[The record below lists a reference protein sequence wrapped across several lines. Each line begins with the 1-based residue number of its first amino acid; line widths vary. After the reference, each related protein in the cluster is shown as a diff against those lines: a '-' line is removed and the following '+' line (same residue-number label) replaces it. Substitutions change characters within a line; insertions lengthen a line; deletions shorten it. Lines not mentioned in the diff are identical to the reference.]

1 MKPIAWY
8 DTECYP
14 NFWLLRILTQ
24 YGHSYIFELREGQT
38 FTQTDKDR
46 IQTLFNV
53 FTVVS
58 FNGINYDVPM
68 IGGALVGFDPSQL
81 KALND
86 RIIVDKV
93 KYWDL
98 GVSDW
103 KPTDH
108 IDIIEVAPAS
118 GSQKQYAGRIHCKKM
133 QDLPYDPSTY
143 LTDFQIMEVSAYCGN
158 DIEVLRELYYALIPQ
173 IEQRIGLTERYG
185 IDLRSKSDAQ
195 LAEAV
200 IKLRCEQA
208 LGRKLWKSEI
218 DWNMTF
224 KYDTPSY
231 ISFSTPQLQ
240 NVLRLVERATFRL
253 GASGQ
258 VEMPH
263 ELSELTIPIGGSA
276 YRMGIGGLH
285 SSEKSTC
292 HYSDDTHQLED
303 IDVEAFYPN
312 LIINSGAYP
321 AALGETFIKIFTEI
335 KTERVEAKLLQG
347 KLKKQ
352 GDTSSPEY
360 VKAKVDNEGGKI
372 MINGTFGKT
381 GSPYSILFAPK
392 MLIQTTLT
400 GQLTL
405 LMLIEWFELYGIPV
419 VSANTDG
426 IVIKYTHDKLY
437 LVDYLID
444 EWQKR
449 TALIME
455 RNKYKALY
463 SRDINNYY
471 AIKPNGEIKRK
482 GEYATTFDLDG
493 KPDLQSKKNPD
504 VEICS
509 EAVGEYLAKGKPIVD
524 TIRNCRDIRKF
535 ITIQKVNGGG
545 VKMWGESPIKNALVR
560 EKEPVLLSKGWTKQ
574 GKVWFHPDR
583 FAPLT
588 TNEAYQRCFP
598 PQRPEFLG
606 KVVRWYYGVNCEGS
620 IVYATN
626 GNTVGNSYGSKPCM
640 TLPDEFPNDIDYNWY
655 INKCNSI
662 LFDLG
667 IDKPANNN

>member
-1 MKPIAWY
+1 MTTPIAFY

-14 NFWLLRILTQ
+14 NFWLLKILDQWGNIYSFSITDGESLTASDRQRI
-24 YGHSYIFELREGQT
+24 YNIFEL
-38 FTQTDKDR
+38 
-46 IQTLFNV
+46 

-68 IGGALVGFDPSQL
+68 IGGALVGFDTSQL

-86 RIIVDKV
+86 RIIVDGV
-93 KYWDL
+93 KHWEL

-103 KPTDH
+103 KPKDH
-108 IDIIEVAPAS
+108 IDVMEVATGRA
-118 GSQKQYAGRIHCKKM
+118 SQKQYASRLHHPRIWE
-133 QDLPYDPSTY
+133 LPYDPSTV
-143 LTDFQIMEVSAYCGN
+143 LNEEQRVEVSAYCGN
-158 DIEVLRELYYALIPQ
+158 DLFDLKGIYEYLQPQ
-173 IEQRIGLTERYG
+173 IEQRIGLSERYG

-208 LGRKLWKSEI
+208 LGRRVYKPDI

-224 KYDTPSY
+224 KYNIPSY
-231 ISFSTPQLQ
+231 IGFTMPQLQ
-240 NVLRLVERATFRL
+240 HALQLVKDATFRL

-258 VEMPH
+258 VVMPPALD
-263 ELSELTIPIGGSA
+263 ELVIPIGGSA

-285 SSEKSTC
+285 SSEKSIS
-292 HYSDDTHQLED
+292 HVSDAEHQLLD
-303 IDVEAFYPN
+303 IDVEAYYPN
-312 LIINSGAYP
+312 LMLNSGAYP
-321 AALGETFIKIFTEI
+321 PALGETFLKIFAEI
-335 KTERVEAKLLQG
+335 KAERVAAKALQG

-360 VKAKVDNEGGKI
+360 VKAKTDNEGGKI

-381 GSPYSILFAPK
+381 GSPYSVLFAPQ

-400 GQLTL
+400 GQLSL
-405 LMLIEWFELYGIPV
+405 LMLIEWFELYGVPV

-426 IVIKYTHDKLY
+426 IVVKYPRDKLY
-437 LVDYLID
+437 IVDHMIT
-444 EWQKR
+444 EWEKR
-449 TALIME
+449 TSLIME
-455 RNKYKALY
+455 RTEYTALY

-471 AIKPNGEIKRK
+471 AVKPNGEVKRK
-482 GEYATTFDLDG
+482 GEYAQATG
-493 KPDLQSKKNPD
+493 MSKNPD

-509 EAVGEYLAKGKPIVD
+509 DAVAEYLANGTPIHE

-535 ITIQKVNGGG
+535 VTIQRVNGGG
-545 VKMWGESPIKNALVR
+545 IKMWGECAEKTALVR
-560 EKEPVLLSKGWTKQ
+560 DMTPVLIEHGWYKDGRNWRKGAVKCTA
-574 GKVWFHPDR
+574 R
-583 FAPLT
+583 
-588 TNEAYQRCFP
+588 EAYETCFA

-606 KVVRWYYGVNCEGS
+606 KVVRWYYGKNCEGS

-640 TLPDEFPNDIDYNWY
+640 TLPDEFPDDIDYEWY
-655 INKCNSI
+655 IRKCNEI
-662 LFDLG
+662 LIDINANSDL
-667 IDKPANNN
+667 

>member
-1 MKPIAWY
+1 MKPIAFF

-14 NFWLLRILTQ
+14 NFWLLKILDQWGNVYSFSITNGQSFAAAERQRIFT
-24 YGHSYIFELREGQT
+24 IFDL
-38 FTQTDKDR
+38 
-46 IQTLFNV
+46 
-53 FTVVS
+53 FTVIS
-58 FNGINYDVPM
+58 FNGINYDVPT
-68 IGGALVGFDPSQL
+68 IGGALVGFDTSQL

-93 KYWDL
+93 KHWEL

-108 IDIIEVAPAS
+108 IDVMEVAPAQ

-133 QDLPYDPSTY
+133 QDLPYDPATV
-143 LTDFQIMEVSAYCGN
+143 LTQQQIDEVSAYCFN
-158 DIEVLRELYYALIPQ
+158 DLEVLRALYNALQPQ

-200 IKLRCEQA
+200 IKQRCEQA
-208 LGRKLWKSEI
+208 VGRRLYKPDI

-224 KYDTPSY
+224 KYNAPSY
-231 ISFSTPQLQ
+231 IAFTMPQLKHA
-240 NVLRLVERATFRL
+240 LRLITDATFRL
-253 GASGQ
+253 GANSQ
-258 VEMPH
+258 VVMPPALD
-263 ELSELTIPIGGSA
+263 ELVIPIGGSA

-285 SSEKSTC
+285 SSEKQVC
-292 HYSDDTHQLED
+292 HITNDYEQLLD
-303 IDVEAFYPN
+303 IDVEAYYPN
-312 LIINSGAYP
+312 LMLNSGAYP
-321 AALGETFIKIFTEI
+321 PALGETFLTIFAEI
-335 KTERVEAKLLQG
+335 KAERVAAKALQG

-400 GQLTL
+400 GQLSL

-426 IVIKYTHDKLY
+426 IVVKAPRDKLY
-437 LVDYLID
+437 IVDHMIK
-444 EWQKR
+444 EWEKR
-449 TALIME
+449 TSLVME
-455 RNKYKALY
+455 RTEYSAMY

-471 AIKPNGEIKRK
+471 AIKPDGEVKRK
-482 GEYATTFDLDG
+482 GEYATTFDRDG
-493 KPDLQSKKNPD
+493 NPDLQTKKNPD

-509 EAVGEYLAKGKPIVD
+509 DAVAEYLARGTPIHETV
-524 TIRNCRDIRKF
+524 RNCRDIRKF
-535 ITIQKVNGGG
+535 ITIQRVNGGG
-545 VKMWGESPIKNALVR
+545 IKMWGVSASKDTLVR
-560 EKEPVLLSKGWTKQ
+560 DMTTTLTEHGWYKDGRKWRKG
-574 GKVWFHPDR
+574 DI
-583 FAPLT
+583 LT
-588 TNEAYQRCFP
+588 DARSAYETCFP
-598 PQRPEFLG
+598 PQRAEFLG
-606 KVVRWYYGVNCEGS
+606 KVVRWYYGLNCEGS
-620 IVYATN
+620 IVYASN

-640 TLPDEFPNDIDYNWY
+640 TLPDEFPDDIDYEWY
-655 INKCNSI
+655 LRKCNEI
-662 LFDLG
+662 L
-667 IDKPANNN
+667 IDIAANNN

>member
-1 MKPIAWY
+1 MKPIAFF

-14 NFWLLRILTQ
+14 NFWLLKILDQWGNVYSFSITGNESFSTLDRQRIFT
-24 YGHSYIFELREGQT
+24 IFEL
-38 FTQTDKDR
+38 
-46 IQTLFNV
+46 

-68 IGGALVGFDPSQL
+68 IGAALVGFDTSQL

-93 KYWDL
+93 KHWEL

-108 IDIIEVAPAS
+108 IDVMEVAPAS
-118 GSQKQYAGRIHCKKM
+118 GSQKQYAGRIHCNKM
-133 QDLPYDPSTY
+133 QDLPYDPATV
-143 LTDFQIMEVSAYCGN
+143 LTEEQIREVSDYCFN
-158 DIEVLRELYYALIPQ
+158 DLEVLRALYNALQPQ

-200 IKLRCEQA
+200 IKRRCEQA
-208 LGRKLWKSEI
+208 VGRRLYKPNI

-224 KYDTPSY
+224 KYDVPGY
-231 ISFSTPQLQ
+231 IGFVMPQLQ
-240 NVLRLVERATFRL
+240 HALKLVSEATFRIQPPKSFNIADL
-253 GASGQ
+253 ESGKC
-258 VEMPH
+258 VPMPI
-263 ELSELTIPIGGSA
+263 ELDKLDIPIGNSI

-285 SSEKSTC
+285 SSEKQAS
-292 HYSDDTHQLED
+292 HVSNNENQLID
-303 IDVEAFYPN
+303 IDVEAYYPN
-312 LIINSGAYP
+312 LMLNSGAYP
-321 AALGETFIKIFTEI
+321 SALGETFLTIFAEI
-335 KTERVEAKLLQG
+335 KAERVAAKALQG

-352 GDTSSPEY
+352 SDTSSPEY

-400 GQLTL
+400 GQLLL
-405 LMLIEWFELYGIPV
+405 LMLIEWFELYEIPV

-426 IVIKYTHDKLY
+426 IVVKAPRDKLY
-437 LVDYLID
+437 IVDHMIK
-444 EWQKR
+444 EWEKR
-449 TALIME
+449 TSLVME
-455 RNKYKALY
+455 RTEYSALY

-471 AIKPNGEIKRK
+471 AIKPDGEVKRK
-482 GEYATTFDLDG
+482 GEYARGGLDE
-493 KPDLQSKKNPD
+493 KKNPD

-509 EAVGEYLAKGKPIVD
+509 DAVAEYLARGTPIHETV
-524 TIRNCRDIRKF
+524 RNCRDIRKF
-535 ITIQKVNGGG
+535 ITIQRVNGGG
-545 VKMWGESPIKNALVR
+545 IKMWGISASKDTLVR
-560 EKEPVLLSKGWTKQ
+560 DMSTTLEDHGWEKEGRKWRRNDIITDARS
-574 GKVWFHPDR
+574 
-583 FAPLT
+583 
-588 TNEAYQRCFP
+588 AYETCFP

-606 KVVRWYYGVNCEGS
+606 KVVRWYYGLNCEGS
-620 IVYATN
+620 IVYASN

-640 TLPDEFPNDIDYNWY
+640 TLPDEFPDDIDYEWY
-655 INKCNSI
+655 LRKCNEI
-662 LFDLG
+662 I
-667 IDKPANNN
+667 IDIAANNN